1 VNCQLWPVVSS
12 GVPVKELIE
21 RATAKERLALQA
33 QGRGVKMA
41 VWVTRARD
49 LRKADLVGWSDP
61 YCIVS
66 LESDSGKAKEAFRT
80 PVIDN
85 EPNPDWEFGPETVEW
100 NGERLL
106 RFEVYDKDLVGRG
119 DKLGE
124 ATLSREQCLQGLH
137 TDLDLGEGN
146 GTLRMKVAPF
156 VGAEPLH
163 VPYSIPR
170 AKPKLQVWV
179 LSAEGLQGVNMF
191 GGKSDPYVICSLS
204 HDKTFQTLVIDNEL
218 NPKWNHG
225 PEEFTLS
232 TELELK
238 FEVRD
243 KDMIGS
249 TSLGTATLTKD
260 QCLAGFDGSLRLGK
274 GKGTLRVKVSPLRP
288 GPDLPPVNVSVSVL
302 SAKDLKRSDLFGYG
316 KSDPY
321 VMCKVKDK
329 VQFQT
334 KVIWG
339 ELNPEWDHGPEV
351 VDLKHERNMLFEVY
365 DKDLFRQGDLIG
377 KVRLD
382 RQRCLAGF
390 EGDLDLGEGN
400 GTLHVRV
407 APAPAGAVAT
417 AGEEDKGLFA
427 RLMASTMKY
436 LAICAELG
444 QPKPAAGKKPEAA
457 AKDPPKG
464 L

>member
-1 VNCQLWPVVSS
+1 MSA
-12 GVPVKELIE
+12 VKGKVI
-21 RATAKERLALQA
+21 AC
-33 QGRGVKMA
+33 RG
-41 VWVTRARD
+41 
-49 LRKADLVGWSDP
+49 LRNADW
-61 YCIVS
+61 
-66 LESDSGKAKEAFRT
+66 
-80 PVIDN
+80 
-85 EPNPDWEFGPETVEW
+85 
-100 NGERLL
+100 
-106 RFEVYDKDLVGRG
+106 
-119 DKLGE
+119 
-124 ATLSREQCLQGLH
+124 
-137 TDLDLGEGN
+137 
-146 GTLRMKVAPF
+146 
-156 VGAEPLH
+156 
-163 VPYSIPR
+163 
-170 AKPKLQVWV
+170 
-179 LSAEGLQGVNMF
+179 F